1 MTPEPPAEPDPRRSV
16 LGRAFLVLDCFAG
29 GVEMSVSR
37 IGQRTGLPPATVH
50 RILGSL
56 VEWGGVEHVSHGRYR
71 LGSRIWR
78 LGVGAPQVRVLRE
91 LAQPYLVDL
100 HIHTAGT
107 VYLAV
112 RDGSD
117 TVFSDRITR
126 VRRSTDTRRVARRA
140 PLEQSGAGRVLLAYS
155 EEAWSLLKATTEA
168 SAADPAE
175 STARLKRLQGEM
187 AQIREDGVSIT
198 SNDGLQGRFS
208 VACPVFGFDGVVV
221 ASIAVAFPDTRIA
234 DPGTVAP
241 RVMSTAQAISKDLVD
256 LGY

>member
-1 MTPEPPAEPDPRRSV
+1 LSDPDLSEAADPRRSV

-50 RILGSL
+50 RILASL
-56 VEWGGVEHVSHGRYR
+56 VEWGGVEHISHGRYR

-100 HIHTAGT
+100 HIRTAGT

-126 VRRSTDTRRVARRA
+126 VRRSTDTRWVARRA
-140 PLEQSGAGRVLLAYS
+140 PLWQSGAGRVLLAYS
-155 EEAWSLLKATTEA
+155 DEAWELQQKMSGTSED
-168 SAADPAE
+168 AAVDLE
-175 STARLKRLQGEM
+175 WLQQERM
-187 AQIREDGVSIT
+187 RIRERGVAISRD
-198 SNDGLQGRFS
+198 DGLKGRFS
-208 VACPVFGFDGVVV
+208 VACPVFGFDGMVV
-221 ASIAVAFPDTRIA
+221 ASIAVAFPDTRIS
-234 DPGTVAP
+234 DPTTVAP
-241 RVMSTAQAISKDLVD
+241 WAKATARSISNDLIE

>member
-1 MTPEPPAEPDPRRSV
+1 MSDPEVPEGSDARRSV

-50 RILGSL
+50 RILASL

-126 VRRSTDTRRVARRA
+126 VRRSTDTRWVARRA
-140 PLEQSGAGRVLLAYS
+140 PLSQSGAGRVLLAYS
-155 EEAWSLLKATTEA
+155 DEAWELQKALAQTSDEA
-168 SAADPAE
+168 AAE
-175 STARLKRLQGEM
+175 LEWLEQERTR
-187 AQIREDGVSIT
+187 IRDRGIAIS
-198 SNDGLQGRFS
+198 SNDGVKGRYS
-208 VACPVFGFDGVVV
+208 VACPVFGFDGMVV
-221 ASIAVAFPDTRIA
+221 ASIAVAFPDTRIP
-234 DPGTVAP
+234 DPTTVAP
-241 RVMSTAQAISKDLVD
+241 WAKATARSISNDLVE

>member
-1 MTPEPPAEPDPRRSV
+1 MMAETEEPDPRRSV

-50 RILGSL
+50 RILAAL

-71 LGSRIWR
+71 LGARIWR

-100 HIHTAGT
+100 HIRTAGT

-112 RDGSD
+112 RDGD
-117 TVFSDRITR
+117 ETIFSDRITR
-126 VRRSTDTRRVARRA
+126 VKRSTDTRRVARRA

-155 EEAWSLLKATTEA
+155 DDAWQLVKARTGA
-168 SAADPAE
+168 SPEDQG
-175 STARLKRLQGEM
+175 RLERLRGQL
-187 AQIREDGVSIT
+187 ALIREDGVAIS
-198 SNDGLQGRFS
+198 SNDGVQGRYS
-208 VACPVFGFDGVVV
+208 VACPVFGFDGVAV
-221 ASIAVAFPDTRIA
+221 ASIAVAFPSSRIS
-234 DPGTVAP
+234 DPATVAP
-241 RVMSTAQAISKDLVD
+241 RVISTAQAISKDLVD

>member
-1 MTPEPPAEPDPRRSV
+1 V

-50 RILGSL
+50 RILASL

-112 RDGSD
+112 RDGAD

-140 PLEQSGAGRVLLAYS
+140 PLEQSGAGRVLLAHS
-155 EEAWSLLKATTEA
+155 EEAWAQLEAVTEDSPEA
-168 SAADPAE
+168 KTRLEKLRGDL
-175 STARLKRLQGEM
+175 AR
-187 AQIREDGVSIT
+187 IREQGVAIS
-198 SNDGLQGRFS
+198 SNDGLQGRYS
-208 VACPVFGFDGVVV
+208 VACPVLGFDGVVV
-221 ASIAVAFPDTRIA
+221 ASIAVAFPDTRIP
-234 DPGTVAP
+234 DPMTVVP